1 MCAHSVMLRHLQE
14 ARARAR
20 EHGWGPVMSLI
31 GQALRERMTNPW
43 HLMYW
48 IPTTEV
54 NLVPLPANASFM
66 VMTDPARELNPAQ
79 HKVLIDALGPG
90 SDKQAEERLAS
101 GALLHVLFVD
111 DMVAGTLFTVSGAA
125 RRFQHMVLT
134 DGDSMV
140 LDARIVPAF
149 RGRGLYPVL
158 LAHAAHALQAY
169 GQDRLYIDTLET
181 NTASLRSY
189 AKVGF
194 RFLTRYR
201 MSWRRRY
208 RFAEAP
214 L

>member
-1 MCAHSVMLRHLQE
+1 MIRHLQE
-14 ARARAR
+14 ARARAK
-20 EHGWGPVMSLI
+20 EQGWGPVMILI
-31 GQALRERMTNPW
+31 RQALRERMTNPW

-54 NLVPLPANASFM
+54 NTVPLPPNASFM
-66 VMTDPARELNPAQ
+66 VLKDPARELNPAQ
-79 HKVLIDALGPG
+79 RKALIEALGPG

-111 DMVAGTLFTVSGAA
+111 ELVAGTLFTVSGAA

-149 RGRGLYPVL
+149 RGRGLYAVL

-181 NTASLRSY
+181 NTASLRAY

-201 MSWRRRY
+201 MSWRRHY

>member
-1 MCAHSVMLRHLQE
+1 MLHHLKE
-14 ARARAR
+14 ARARAKTQ
-20 EHGWGPVMSLI
+20 GWGAVAILI
-31 GQALRERMTNPW
+31 GLALRERITNPW
-43 HLMYW
+43 HVMYW
-48 IPTTEV
+48 IPTAQV
-54 NLVPLPANASFM
+54 NPVPLPEDASF
-66 VMTDPARELNPAQ
+66 VVLADPTRELDAARRRN
-79 HKVLIDALGPG
+79 LMDALGPR

-101 GALLHVLFVD
+101 GALLHVLFVGH
-111 DMVAGTLFTVSGAA
+111 MVAGTLFTVSGAA

-158 LAHAAHALQAY
+158 LAHAAQALRAH

-201 MSWRRRY
+201 MSWRRHY
-208 RFAEAP
+208 RFAESP

>member
-1 MCAHSVMLRHLQE
+1 MIHHLQQ
-14 ARARAR
+14 ARARAK
-20 EHGWGPVMSLI
+20 EQGWGPVMILI
-31 GQALRERMTNPW
+31 RQALRERMTNPW

-54 NLVPLPANASFM
+54 NMIPLPENASFM
-66 VMTDPARELNPAQ
+66 MMTDPARELSPSQ
-79 HKVLIDALGPG
+79 HKVLLEALGPR
-90 SDKQAEERLAS
+90 SDKQAEERLAR
-101 GALLHVLFVD
+101 GALLCVLFVD
-111 DMVAGTLFTVSGAA
+111 DKVAGTLFTVSGAA
-125 RRFQHMVLT
+125 HRFQHMVLT
-134 DGDSMV
+134 DHDSMV

-158 LAHAAHALQAY
+158 LAHTAQGLHAL

-181 NTASLRSY
+181 NTASLRAY
-189 AKVGF
+189 DKVGF

-201 MSWRRRY
+201 MSWRRHY

>member
-1 MCAHSVMLRHLQE
+1 MLRHLQE

>member
-1 MCAHSVMLRHLQE
+1 MIHHLQE
-14 ARARAR
+14 ARARAK
-20 EHGWGPVMSLI
+20 EQGWGPVMILI
-31 GQALRERMTNPW
+31 RQALRERMTNPW

-48 IPTTEV
+48 VPTTEV
-54 NLVPLPANASFM
+54 NLVPLPVNASFM
-66 VMTDPARELNPAQ
+66 VMADPARELNPAQ
-79 HKVLIDALGPG
+79 RTALIEALGPR

-111 DMVAGTLFTVSGAA
+111 EMVAGTLFTVSGAA

-149 RGRGLYPVL
+149 RGRGLYAVL

-181 NTASLRSY
+181 NTASLRTY
-189 AKVGF
+189 DKVGF

-201 MSWRRRY
+201 MSWRRHY

>member
-66 VMTDPARELNPAQ
+66 VMTDPARELNPAH

>member
-1 MCAHSVMLRHLQE
+1 MIRHLQE
-14 ARARAR
+14 ARERAK
-20 EHGWGPVMSLI
+20 EHGWGPVMILI
-31 GQALRERMTNPW
+31 KQALRERMTNPW

-48 IPTTEV
+48 IPTAEV
-54 NLVPLPANASFM
+54 NLAPLPVNASFM
-66 VMTDPARELNPAQ
+66 VITDPARELNPAQ
-79 HKVLIDALGPG
+79 RKALSEALGPG

-111 DMVAGTLFTVSGAA
+111 GMVAGTLFTVSGAA

-140 LDARIVPAF
+140 IDARIVPAF

-158 LAHAAHALQAY
+158 LAHAADALRAD

-181 NTASLRSY
+181 NTASLRAY
-189 AKVGF
+189 DKVGF

-201 MSWRRRY
+201 MSWRRHY

>member
-1 MCAHSVMLRHLQE
+1 MIRHLHE
-14 ARARAR
+14 ARARAKA
-20 EHGWGPVMSLI
+20 HGWGPVLVLI
-31 GQALRERMTNPW
+31 RQTLRDRMTNPW

-48 IPTTEV
+48 IPTTQV
-54 NLVPLPANASFM
+54 NRVPLPLNASFM
-66 VMTDPARELNPAQ
+66 VITDPMRELNPAQ
-79 HKVLIDALGPG
+79 RKSLIDALGPG

-111 DMVAGTLFTVSGAA
+111 QAVAGTLFTVSGAA

-140 LDARIVPAF
+140 IDARIVPAF
-149 RGRGLYPVL
+149 RGQGLYPVL
-158 LAHAAHALQAY
+158 LAHAADALRAY

-181 NTASLRSY
+181 NTASLRAY
-189 AKVGF
+189 EKVGF

-201 MSWRRRY
+201 VSWRRQY

>member
-1 MCAHSVMLRHLQE
+1 MIHHLKEAH
-14 ARARAR
+14 ARAKT
-20 EHGWGPVMSLI
+20 EGWVPVAILI
-31 GQALRERMTNPW
+31 GRALRERITNPW
-43 HLMYW
+43 HVMYW
-48 IPTTEV
+48 IPTAQV

-66 VMTDPARELNPAQ
+66 VLSDPTRELTAAQ
-79 HKVLIDALGPG
+79 RETLMEALGPR

-111 DMVAGTLFTVSGAA
+111 HVVAGTLFTVSGVA

-158 LAHAAHALQAY
+158 LAHAAQALRAY

-201 MSWRRRY
+201 MSWRRQY

>member
-1 MCAHSVMLRHLQE
+1 VCAHSVMLRHLQE

>member
-1 MCAHSVMLRHLQE
+1 MIHHLHE
-14 ARARAR
+14 ARARAK
-20 EHGWGPVMSLI
+20 EQGWGPVMVLI
-31 GQALRERMTNPW
+31 RQALRERMTNPW

-54 NLVPLPANASFM
+54 NLVALPVNASFM
-66 VMTDPARELNPAQ
+66 VMSNPARELTPAQ
-79 HKVLIDALGPG
+79 RKALIEALGPR

-111 DMVAGTLFTVSGAA
+111 EMVAGTLFTVSGAA

-181 NTASLRSY
+181 NTASLRAY

-201 MSWRRRY
+201 MSWRRHY

>member
-1 MCAHSVMLRHLQE
+1 MIRHWRE
-14 ARARAR
+14 ARARAKAQ
-20 EHGWGPVMSLI
+20 GWGPVMILI
-31 GQALRERMTNPW
+31 RQALRERVTNPW
-43 HLMYW
+43 HLIYW

-54 NLVPLPANASFM
+54 NLVPLPANASCM
-66 VMTDPARELNPAQ
+66 VITDPARELNPAQ
-79 HKVLIDALGPG
+79 RKALFEALGPR
-90 SDKQAEERLAS
+90 SDKQAGERLAS
-101 GALLHVLFVD
+101 GAFLHVLFVD
-111 DMVAGTLFTVSGAA
+111 EMVAGTLFTVSGAA

-149 RGRGLYPVL
+149 RGRGLYAVL
-158 LAHAAHALQAY
+158 LAHAARALQAY

-181 NTASLRSY
+181 NTASLRAY
-189 AKVGF
+189 DRVGF

-201 MSWRRRY
+201 MSWRRHY

>member
-1 MCAHSVMLRHLQE
+1 MIRHLQE
-14 ARARAR
+14 ARARVK
-20 EHGWGPVMSLI
+20 EQGWGPVMILI
-31 GQALRERMTNPW
+31 RQALRERMSNPW

-48 IPTTEV
+48 IPTAEV
-54 NLVPLPANASFM
+54 NVVALPANASFK
-66 VMTDPARELNPAQ
+66 VLTDPARELNPAQ
-79 HKVLIDALGPG
+79 HKRLLEALGPG
-90 SDKQAEERLAS
+90 SDKQAEDRLAS
-101 GALLHVLFVD
+101 GALLHVLFVAE
-111 DMVAGTLFTVSGAA
+111 MVAGTLFTVSGAA

-149 RGRGLYPVL
+149 RGKGLYAVL

-181 NTASLRSY
+181 NTASLRAY
-189 AKVGF
+189 DKVGF

-201 MSWRRRY
+201 MSWRRHY

>member
-1 MCAHSVMLRHLQE
+1 MIHHLKEAH
-14 ARARAR
+14 ARAKTQ
-20 EHGWGPVMSLI
+20 GWGPVMILI
-31 GQALRERMTNPW
+31 GRALRERITNPW
-43 HLMYW
+43 HVMYW
-48 IPTTEV
+48 IPTAQV
-54 NLVPLPANASFM
+54 NPVALPENASFM
-66 VMTDPARELNPAQ
+66 VLTDPTRELDAA
-79 HKVLIDALGPG
+79 HRRLLTDALGPR
-90 SDKQAEERLAS
+90 SEKQAEERLAS

-111 DMVAGTLFTVSGAA
+111 RQVAGTLFTVSGAA

-140 LDARIVPAF
+140 LDARVVPAF

-158 LAHAAHALQAY
+158 LAHAARALQAH

-181 NTASLRSY
+181 NTASVRSY

-201 MSWRRRY
+201 MSWRRHY

>member
-1 MCAHSVMLRHLQE
+1 MIRHLNE
-14 ARARAR
+14 ARARAK
-20 EHGWGPVMSLI
+20 EQGWGPVMVLI
-31 GQALRERMTNPW
+31 RQALRERMTNPW
-43 HLMYW
+43 PLMYW

-54 NLVPLPANASFM
+54 SLAPLPLNASFM
-66 VMTDPARELNPAQ
+66 VITDPVRELNPAQ
-79 HKVLIDALGPG
+79 RKVLLEALGPG

-101 GALLHVLFVD
+101 GALLHVLLID
-111 DMVAGTLFTVSGAA
+111 EMVAGTLFTVSGAA

-158 LAHAAHALQAY
+158 LAHAADALRAH
-169 GQDRLYIDTLET
+169 GQERLYIDTLET
-181 NTASLRSY
+181 NTASLRAY
-189 AKVGF
+189 DKVGF

-201 MSWRRRY
+201 MSWRRHY
-208 RFAEAP
+208 YFAEAP